1 MSDITDALHGLFSS
15 VSLGAPEKAVGFVLW
30 RVMHRYKR
38 AIDRALA
45 PADLTHLQFTAL
57 AMAAWLAKSGAPV
70 TQAALAK
77 AGDIHP
83 MQVSL
88 VLKALEAKGLLTR
101 EQDLLDIRTKRLA
114 VTPTGVS
121 VLSEAM
127 PIVLAVQRRM
137 FGAAGTEGGLLAALL
152 QVEEDDREKG

>member
-1 MSDITDALHGLFSS
+1 MNDTTDDLQALFSS

-45 PADLTHLQFTAL
+45 PTDLTHLQFTAL
-57 AMAAWLAKSGAPV
+57 AMAGWLAKSGEPV

-88 VLKALEAKGLLTR
+88 VLKPLEAKGLLTR
-101 EQDLLDIRTKRLA
+101 AQDPIDIRAKRIA
-114 VTPTGVS
+114 VTPTGVR

-127 PIVLAVQRRM
+127 PLVVAVQHRM
-137 FGAAGTEGGLLAALL
+137 FGAAGAEGELLAALR
-152 QVEEDDREKG
+152 QVDEGGPERD